1 MFSPG
6 FVSVSKSLPSWPIL
20 SAGTSVTVA
29 LVLSLFLTF
38 EHLCAYH
45 QPEVLF
51 FPTLV
56 WFKEFIRVWVA
67 FILEFW
73 LFRPVIFSHFTF
85 WFNIYFCILQEQEF
99 MIGLILMVPVY
110 AVQSVSRQAAQ
121 LLLFFIPTFLHK
133 KLPLCFLNLFTL
145 HVIVVILKSENL
157 NA

>member
-1 MFSPG
+1 MALKNVIPFILMLTHVSSCLARSGDMFSPG
-6 FVSVSKSLPSWPIL
+6 FVSASKSLPSWPIL

-45 QPEVLF
+45 QPE
-51 FPTLV
+51 
-56 WFKEFIRVWVA
+56 
-67 FILEFW
+67 
-73 LFRPVIFSHFTF
+73 
-85 WFNIYFCILQEQEF
+85 EQKF

>member
-1 MFSPG
+1 MHTCHLIFLCCVEQRSS
-6 FVSVSKSLPSWPIL
+6 FD
-20 SAGTSVTVA
+20 
-29 LVLSLFLTF
+29 LFYT
-38 EHLCAYH
+38 
-45 QPEVLF
+45 
-51 FPTLV
+51 
-56 WFKEFIRVWVA
+56 KEFIWVWVA

-85 WFNIYFCILQEQEF
+85 WFNIYFCILQEQKF

-145 HVIVVILKSENL
+145 HVIVVILRVRIWMPNI
-157 NA
+157 